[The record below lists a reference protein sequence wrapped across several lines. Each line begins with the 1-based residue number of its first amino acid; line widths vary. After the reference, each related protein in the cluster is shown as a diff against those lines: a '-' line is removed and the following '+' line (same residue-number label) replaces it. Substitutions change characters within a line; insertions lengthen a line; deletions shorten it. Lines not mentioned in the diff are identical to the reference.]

1 MKIVIS
7 TRLPLVVGV
16 WITGAVTLLGL
27 GTAVLRP
34 QLVANNKVSAA
45 PPTAIQLALA
55 PNCQTVATDPQP
67 PLNIRTA
74 PIATTSQNI
83 IGTVNNGT
91 VLAVVAAQPEWLK
104 ISQPVAGWVH
114 QPLTAT
120 HCANAQGQAAAPGTT
135 AATTAAALPQPS
147 RQVID
152 SAHDRFEAGQL
163 QAALSLLQ
171 SVPQTDATYPQAQ
184 AAYQTMSA
192 QWHQGHVA
200 YQSARR
206 AIAQGHWQGALNTV
220 QQVPDV
226 RYWHEQMAPLVKQ
239 AIVNQNAI
247 D

>member
-1 MKIVIS
+1 MKIAIS

-27 GTAVLRP
+27 GTAILRP
-34 QLVANNKVSAA
+34 QLVAKASAA
-45 PPTAIQLALA
+45 APTAAPQLALST
-55 PNCQTVATDPQP
+55 NCQTVATDPQP
-67 PLNIRTA
+67 PLNIRTVPSA
-74 PIATTSQNI
+74 ATSQNI
-83 IGTVNNGT
+83 IGTANNGT
-91 VLAVVAAQPEWLK
+91 VLTVVATQPEWLK

-120 HCANAQGQAAAPGTT
+120 HCATAQGQAT
-135 AATTAAALPQPS
+135 ATVTTAAAMPQPS

-152 SAHDRFEAGQL
+152 SAYERFAAGQL

-171 SVPQTDATYPQAQ
+171 SVPPTDATYPQAQ

-200 YQSARR
+200 YQSTQR
-206 AIAQGHWQGALNTV
+206 AIAEGNWQVALNTV
-220 QQVPDV
+220 KQMPDV
-226 RYWHEQMAPLVKQ
+226 RYWHEQMAPLVKR
-239 AIVNQNAI
+239 AIINQNAI

>member
-1 MKIVIS
+1 MKIAIS

-16 WITGAVTLLGL
+16 WITGAVTLFGL

-45 PPTAIQLALA
+45 PTPARQLALA

-74 PIATTSQNI
+74 PSAATSQNI
-83 IGTVNNGT
+83 IGTANNGT
-91 VLAVVAAQPEWLK
+91 VLTVVDAQAEWLK

-120 HCANAQGQAAAPGTT
+120 HCANAQGQAAAT
-135 AATTAAALPQPS
+135 ATTATAMPQPS

-152 SAHDRFEAGQL
+152 SAYDRFEAGQL

-200 YQSARR
+200 YQSAQR
-206 AIAQGHWQGALNTV
+206 AIAQGNWQVALNSV
-220 QQVPDV
+220 KQVPDV

>member
-1 MKIVIS
+1 MKIAIS

-16 WITGAVTLLGL
+16 WITGAVTLFGL
-27 GTAVLRP
+27 GTAILRP
-34 QLVANNKVSAA
+34 QLMAKMSAA
-45 PPTAIQLALA
+45 QPTAKLQLALA
-55 PNCQTVATDPQP
+55 PNCPTVATD
-67 PLNIRTA
+67 
-74 PIATTSQNI
+74 
-83 IGTVNNGT
+83 NGT
-91 VLAVVAAQPEWLK
+91 VLTVVATQPEWLK

-120 HCANAQGQAAAPGTT
+120 HCANAQGQSAAT
-135 AATTAAALPQPS
+135 ATTAAAMPQPN

-152 SAHDRFEAGQL
+152 SAYDRFEAGQL

-184 AAYQTMSA
+184 AAYQTMSE

-200 YQSARR
+200 YQSARS
-206 AIAQGHWQGALNTV
+206 AIAQGNWQVALNAV
-220 QQVPDV
+220 KQLPDV
-226 RYWHEQMAPLVKQ
+226 RYWHAQMAPLVKQ